1 MGTEFTWRIG
11 NRIHSELQ
19 QSAINRCCERHHIH
33 CCWSIPQ
40 HSTIQYPPLFKLN
53 NNIGCVESGDIFSW
67 GYNEEGQTGLGHMNS
82 PQTQPAK
89 LEKFAAEEVIE
100 VYAGYH
106 SMALTS
112 ISSSHTN

>member
-1 MGTEFTWRIG
+1 M
-11 NRIHSELQ
+11 
-19 QSAINRCCERHHIH
+19 A
-33 CCWSIPQ
+33 Q

-67 GYNEEGQTGLGHMNS
+67 GNNEEGQTGLGHINH
-82 PQTQPAK
+82 PQTQPSK
-89 LEKFAAEEVIE
+89 LEKFAAEEVIG